1 MIQQENIKR
10 PEQTRYERG
19 LAKLAQVDGK
29 AGEEVVSRLGDL
41 GRYIVV
47 FSFGDVYCR
56 KGLSLRDRQIAT
68 VAMLTALGGRE
79 PQLRLHLGAALN
91 VGLSAQEIEEIIL
104 HTVSYAGF
112 PTAINAMHLLQEV
125 LAETAQTPAS
135 AEGSDQAVAE
145 PLGGK

>member
-1 MIQQENIKR
+1 MRQKEKVKR
-10 PEQTRYERG
+10 SERTRYEHG

-41 GRYIVV
+41 GRYIVE
-47 FSFGDVYCR
+47 FSFGDIYSR
-56 KGLSLRDRQIAT
+56 QGLSLRDRQIAT

-91 VGLSAQEIEEIIL
+91 VGLSPQEIEEIII

-125 LAETAQTPAS
+125 LAEIAQTPAS
-135 AEGSDQAVAE
+135 GEGNGQAVAE
-145 PLGGK
+145 PLAWE

>member
-1 MIQQENIKR
+1 MRQQENIKG

-41 GRYIVV
+41 GRYIVE
-47 FSFGDVYCR
+47 FSFGDIYSR
-56 KGLSLRDRQIAT
+56 EGLSLRDRQIAT

-91 VGLSAQEIEEIIL
+91 VGLSPQEIEEIII

-112 PTAINAMHLLQEV
+112 PTAINAMRLLQEV
-125 LAETAQTPAS
+125 LAETAQNP
-135 AEGSDQAVAE
+135 G
-145 PLGGK
+145 L